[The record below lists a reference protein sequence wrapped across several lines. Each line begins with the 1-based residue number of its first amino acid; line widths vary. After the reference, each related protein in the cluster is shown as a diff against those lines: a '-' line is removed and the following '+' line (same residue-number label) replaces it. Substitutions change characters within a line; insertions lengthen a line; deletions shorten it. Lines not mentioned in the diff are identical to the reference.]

1 MKKINFIKVLIIV
14 ITFFFTQSVV
24 NGSTGSYSQTV
35 SISRHGSSASSV
47 INTPPFGTEK
57 QVYSVDISGTYD
69 GHGALGPSGGKY
81 GISVCIN
88 SGGGMWTG
96 SCWNVVDANGAGNI
110 GDASGS
116 IPNNTV
122 SIGATSNNFNYV
134 SADVYVNDADA
145 SVNFNMNGREVSI
158 NGFNTTN
165 STMAVGGQFD
175 ITWNATERTGDSVLS
190 YSGPVSCDIADGASV
205 AGDTNGT
212 TCTGTAVGTATFNLQ
227 ATGYGGYGTK
237 NVNSQPI
244 NVAIVSPPVN
254 CGNNIINAGEQ
265 CDTGV
270 NNGSCPR
277 ACSNSCTVN
286 SCGGTIS
293 TLTFTASGPG
303 TAMGYSSTG
312 AGQPLT
318 YIGSCRNATCSLPL
332 PTNTYVTIDAVH
344 DTTGGPFVW
353 TPLCPASGVGIR
365 CEGLLNAN
373 YSAGVTF
380 TGVTTPTTN
389 NVTISS
395 PMVTPNGTTQYTI
408 SHTGADTGGSS
419 KITYQYALLRDGNGI
434 NKGWFA
440 WTSVSAFTG
449 HKNPMACTGG
459 GYGAILSAGGWAG
472 YGDQYVRLI
481 SCNTTNTSNSRTV
494 NFVMVFEP
502 AYSTTVTNNDIDG
515 ITYNSNNNYS
525 PWEHFDINF
534 GLNMPTINSVTISPS
549 PVTTNNS
556 TQHTITAV
564 AYDPTAGTNVS
575 QVYAL
580 TNIQGANAG
589 TYRGYLTWG
598 STDWWPSD
606 KNHIACTGGGWAVI
620 QSTGGNTG
628 FGHGYVNLDSCSTST
643 SGNNRTVNFVVR
655 YDPSFTTPTTGNV
668 ISGHVYNLFG
678 HPSGWIQGSLFDLL
692 VPTVPT
698 VTTPTVSG
706 ITTTGA
712 TLGANVTSLGVPAAI
727 SARGTC
733 WGTVNPP
740 VTNCTPASG
749 LTTGVFTHART
760 GMPSG
765 TTIYYRGYAT
775 NTTGTGYSTVSSFTT
790 TSVPAPT
797 LSASPS
803 SIAPGGTV
811 TVTFAN
817 VPTPTVRDWIGMYIL
832 GNTGNSFLDWK
843 YEGVSPCTQTVPG
856 SSRSSGSCTFTA
868 PVTPGNYNFRLWDND
883 NILVQH
889 AVSNTVTVTAPST
902 YTLTVNVNPVN
913 GGRITGPG
921 INCGADCSESVSAG
935 SNITLTAVPS
945 SSYWKFTGWSGACSG
960 TSTTCNITVNA
971 DTSVTAN
978 FVARSFIYKE
988 F

>member
-1 MKKINFIKVLIIV
+1 MFKNKFFIAFLFLFFLFNINSVVADTIEC
-14 ITFFFTQSVV
+14 SVV
-24 NGSTGSYSQTV
+24 NGCGANQASCGLDIGISCNCGTGVASCQDMGTIQCAGPNGGDAMTCWAGERCECAPPV
-35 SISRHGSSASSV
+35 VISGCTDPGAT
-47 INTPPFGTEK
+47 NYNPNA
-57 QVYSVDISGTYD
+57 SVDD
-69 GHGALGPSGGKY
+69 
-81 GISVCIN
+81 
-88 SGGGMWTG
+88 G
-96 SCWNVVDANGAGNI
+96 SCTY
-110 GDASGS
+110 
-116 IPNNTV
+116 P
-122 SIGATSNNFNYV
+122 
-134 SADVYVNDADA
+134 
-145 SVNFNMNGREVSI
+145 
-158 NGFNTTN
+158 
-165 STMAVGGQFD
+165 
-175 ITWNATERTGDSVLS
+175 
-190 YSGPVSCDIADGASV
+190 
-205 AGDTNGT
+205 
-212 TCTGTAVGTATFNLQ
+212 
-227 ATGYGGYGTK
+227 
-237 NVNSQPI
+237 
-244 NVAIVSPPVN
+244 SPPPN
-254 CGNNIINAGEQ
+254 CGNGVVNAGEQCDLGINNGSCPGGCSLSCTFINCNPPAPTCGNGSIDPGEQ

-277 ACSNSCTVN
+277 TCSNSCTVN
-286 SCGGTIS
+286 SCGGTTR

-303 TAMGYSSTG
+303 TALGYTSTA

-318 YIGSCRNATCSLPL
+318 YAGSCRGGTCVIALPV
-332 PTNTYVTIDAVH
+332 NTYVTIDAVH
-344 DTTGGPFVW
+344 DIFGGAFNWQAV
-353 TPLCPASGVGIR
+353 CPALGVGAR
-365 CEGLLNAN
+365 CEGSLNAD

-380 TGVTTPTTN
+380 VGVTTPVVN
-389 NVTISS
+389 NISISS
-395 PMVTPNGTTQYTI
+395 SDINPNGTQYTVTAVA
-408 SHTGADTGGSS
+408 SDSGGGN
-419 KITYQYALLRDGNGI
+419 KINQQYALI
-434 NKGWFA
+434 N
-440 WTSVSAFTG
+440 
-449 HKNPMACTGG
+449 H
-459 GYGAILSAGGWAG
+459 
-472 YGDQYVRLI
+472 Q
-481 SCNTTNTSNSRTV
+481 
-494 NFVMVFEP
+494 
-502 AYSTTVTNNDIDG
+502 
-515 ITYNSNNNYS
+515 
-525 PWEHFDINF
+525 
-534 GLNMPTINSVTISPS
+534 
-549 PVTTNNS
+549 
-556 TQHTITAV
+556 
-564 AYDPTAGTNVS
+564 GTN
-575 QVYAL
+575 
-580 TNIQGANAG
+580 AG
-589 TYRGYLTWG
+589 QYRGYLTWASYSFAG
-598 STDWWPSD
+598 NKDAMSCS
-606 KNHIACTGGGWAVI
+606 GGGYAAI
-620 QSTGGNTG
+620 QSTGGNTVYG
-628 FGHGYVNLDSCSTST
+628 HDYIELHGCSTTVNGGTRTTTFNVSFNPLFGTNGPWTLNDISGYTSNTDNNWNGWVNFDINFALITTPTSPTVTISSPTVFADNSTQYQITVNSTDSRGGGNISHEYALINYQGSNSGQYRGYVTWYFDSLYSGWNALKNKMSCTGGGVAAIQTGYGDTYLNLDSCTNTINGNTRTTVFNVRFDSSFINPLTNNDISGFVQNKF
-643 SGNNRTVNFVVR
+643 GNNTNWVNSDINF
-655 YDPSFTTPTTGNV
+655 SLNTG
-668 ISGHVYNLFG
+668 
-678 HPSGWIQGSLFDLL
+678 
-692 VPTVPT
+692 VPTV
-698 VTTPTVSG
+698 VSPTVSG

-978 FVARSFIYKE
+978 FTPRAFIYRE